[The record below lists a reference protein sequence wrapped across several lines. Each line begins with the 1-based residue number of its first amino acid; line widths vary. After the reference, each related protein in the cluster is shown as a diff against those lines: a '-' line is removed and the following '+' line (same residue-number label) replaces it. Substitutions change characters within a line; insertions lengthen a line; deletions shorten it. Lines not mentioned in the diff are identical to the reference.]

1 MTTED
6 EDLLVDSRLC
16 NRSSFS
22 VYSLRPTSLTHCTPP
37 SSLVLFRSLTPLVFR
52 MEGYSISPSLII
64 LLKFLDGHLS
74 LPSTYSAPIPPSLI
88 QFLFERLEGLSKCV
102 LEEGGEEGGRRAR
115 DASDAQVFQ
124 GVVLVMHCLVEIGL
138 GREAELSRR
147 ENLGEEL
154 GDEKQEEEEG
164 LRDENGLELVIRES
178 SLSLSIEMHD

>member
-1 MTTED
+1 
-6 EDLLVDSRLC
+6 
-16 NRSSFS
+16 
-22 VYSLRPTSLTHCTPP
+22 
-37 SSLVLFRSLTPLVFR
+37 

-74 LPSTYSAPIPPSLI
+74 LPSTYSSPLPPSLI

-154 GDEKQEEEEG
+154 GDDKPEEEEG

-178 SLSLSIEMHD
+178 SLLLSSEMHI